1 MHCKSFKMYIL
12 MSSVFVISV
21 FFFLFATKNL
31 FAMDNSQINMWK
43 WEEKVDDKGNVISLS
58 LTEYSVD
65 DQEHCDDIVVPNVF
79 DFQSSD
85 VVKYKNLK
93 EICIDK
99 SVMNSIAKKVGKY
112 NGTLKISDASNGNVI
127 ASDEDWSNC
136 FNFEGNNMK
145 EIDLSHLDTKNI
157 NNMEGMFANCK
168 NLQALNLSNVDT
180 KNVYNM
186 KNMFT
191 GCKNLRKLDLSGFDT
206 KNVEDMN
213 NIFVGSGIKIID
225 LSGFVFKD
233 GANIENMFDEVSE
246 NRLLILSNEQNCDV
260 LTELTENRDAMNL
273 KFVFGEKSFH
283 AFDGVVFCPSS
294 IDISRETDENFDDY
308 LNRIIEKY
316 LEMAEQVM
324 KEHGLCSQDSV
335 ITWQPEND
343 YKTIEEKLSGV
354 YRGAVTTPAVKPE
367 LVEGTDFRWPEAI
380 SDLKYDGQPKKLV
393 GDGFI
398 NSDKKSEGVK
408 FEYSKDKI
416 SWIDKIPVETE
427 IGIYKIYLRINGGE
441 KYQDVYFVDKDGN
454 DYLKIEIIKDEEEIK
469 KLSLVEGT
477 DFRWPEAISDLKYDG
492 QPKKLVG
499 SGFINPDK
507 KSEGVKFEYSK
518 DKINWIDKI
527 PVETEIGI
535 YKIYLRINGGEKYQD
550 VYFVDKDGNDYLK
563 IKIYAL
569 ELQDGVDYRFAQAKD
584 NLTYDAREKE
594 LLHGG
599 FVSENI
605 KNDGV
610 KIEYSKDGIRWSDKI
625 PTGIKAGVYK
635 IYQKINGGK
644 KYKDVFYNLD
654 GKRYIEV
661 KISDIKKKS
670 DTISWRTIESGSSGS
685 SESSEIN
692 INSLDRKQ
700 INSDRTLKKINLPER
715 FKVQK
720 YLSGYPN
727 GQIKPYNDMTHA
739 EFVSMIY
746 KLMYDGK
753 EKINTDKMKN
763 LTDVKIA
770 DWYGICVA
778 YLLDKD
784 IINMENNK
792 FRPNENITRGE
803 VAEIWFNV
811 LKFYDTEKSKKYDYG
826 SAFYNFTD
834 ADKFGKFAEPIK
846 QLASNGIINGYE
858 DKTFRANKN
867 ITRAEVAKIVFYAS
881 GRKNNLGQKIYSD
894 LNKNYW
900 AYKFLMDASA

>member
-21 FFFLFATKNL
+21 FFFLFAIKNL

-380 SDLKYDGQPKKLV
+380 INLKYDGQPKKLV

-398 NSDKKSEGVK
+398 NS
-408 FEYSKDKI
+408 
-416 SWIDKIPVETE
+416 
-427 IGIYKIYLRINGGE
+427 
-441 KYQDVYFVDKDGN
+441 
-454 DYLKIEIIKDEEEIK
+454 
-469 KLSLVEGT
+469 
-477 DFRWPEAISDLKYDG
+477 
-492 QPKKLVG
+492 
-499 SGFINPDK
+499 DK

-727 GQIKPYNDMTHA
+727 GQIKPYNDMTRA

>member
-1 MHCKSFKMYIL
+1 M
-12 MSSVFVISV
+12 
-21 FFFLFATKNL
+21 
-31 FAMDNSQINMWK
+31 
-43 WEEKVDDKGNVISLS
+43 
-58 LTEYSVD
+58 
-65 DQEHCDDIVVPNVF
+65 
-79 DFQSSD
+79 
-85 VVKYKNLK
+85 
-93 EICIDK
+93 
-99 SVMNSIAKKVGKY
+99 
-112 NGTLKISDASNGNVI
+112 
-127 ASDEDWSNC
+127 
-136 FNFEGNNMK
+136 
-145 EIDLSHLDTKNI
+145 
-157 NNMEGMFANCK
+157 
-168 NLQALNLSNVDT
+168 
-180 KNVYNM
+180 
-186 KNMFT
+186 
-191 GCKNLRKLDLSGFDT
+191 
-206 KNVEDMN
+206 
-213 NIFVGSGIKIID
+213 
-225 LSGFVFKD
+225 
-233 GANIENMFDEVSE
+233 
-246 NRLLILSNEQNCDV
+246 
-260 LTELTENRDAMNL
+260 
-273 KFVFGEKSFH
+273 
-283 AFDGVVFCPSS
+283 
-294 IDISRETDENFDDY
+294 
-308 LNRIIEKY
+308 
-316 LEMAEQVM
+316 
-324 KEHGLCSQDSV
+324 
-335 ITWQPEND
+335 
-343 YKTIEEKLSGV
+343 
-354 YRGAVTTPAVKPE
+354 
-367 LVEGTDFRWPEAI
+367 EGTDFRWPEAI
-380 SDLKYDGQPKKLV
+380 INLKYDGQPKKLV

-477 DFRWPEAISDLKYDG
+477 DFRWPEAIINLKYDG

-499 SGFINPDK
+499 DGFINSDK

-518 DKINWIDKI
+518 DKISWIDKI